1 MSFMELA
8 KMKTAMLLVA
18 CALCSACASQGKQE
32 KTSTQ
37 DKVQAVRDFIE
48 VRQLE
53 ELNLIET
60 RAQDSWASIDD
71 YFLIYKGRN
80 ASYLI
85 DFNRRCWEL
94 SDNTRIVADERWD
107 SNKMRARFDTI
118 RGCRLHRIYAL
129 TEAELAELQSLGEA
143 PGTRN

>member
-1 MSFMELA
+1 
-8 KMKTAMLLVA
+8 MKTAMLLVA
-18 CALCSACASQGKQE
+18 GALCAACAGQDQKE

-37 DKVQAVRDFIE
+37 DQVQAVRDFIE

-53 ELNLIET
+53 ELDWIET
-60 RAQDSWASIDD
+60 SAQDGWESIDD

-80 ASYLI
+80 TAYLI

-94 SDNTRIVADERWD
+94 SDNSRIIADERWD
-107 SNKMRARFDTI
+107 SRKIRARFDTI
-118 RGCRLHRIYAL
+118 RGCRLHKIYAL

-143 PGTRN
+143 PGSRN